1 MAALREVLGVP
12 DCYSNQIGLKGANDA
27 RQFCSLDL
35 TGAAVAPART
45 YSGSFFHPVSIDI
58 KLFIPW
64 IATITRCPRTKT
76 PSIKRLAKCHM
87 RARWNPPMR
96 SARNEN
102 CTGLNSTMPVTTE
115 NAPMRIKEV

>member
-1 MAALREVLGVP
+1 MLKQSAIRDGNLSVFLALRRVIKREWRRCGKFLV
-12 DCYSNQIGLKGANDA
+12 YRIATATKIGLKGANDA
-27 RQFCSLDL
+27 RQFCGLDL
-35 TGAAVAPART
+35 IGAAVMPART

-87 RARWNPPMR
+87 RARWN
-96 SARNEN
+96 
-102 CTGLNSTMPVTTE
+102 
-115 NAPMRIKEV
+115 